1 MEEQIRKQ
9 LKSIMQQEVVLATGC
24 TEPGAVALCVAKAVE
39 TLGFEPTTINIKL
52 SKNVYKNAMGV
63 GIPGTGMIGL
73 PIAVAMAV
81 THGDSS
87 RGLEVLT
94 LPADQVEEAKQW
106 LANNA
111 GKINIG
117 VKETSDKLYIECNV
131 SSASCCAAEAS
142 TATAV
147 IAKRHTNFIF
157 IKKDDTVLLDHK
169 IGLFQEQA
177 GDDNP
182 QEDNK
187 QRLELTARMVYD
199 YATTAPLE
207 ELKWLLDT
215 VEYNAAASECGLS
228 GMGLHTGEILMEQA
242 RGDMV
247 HTVVARTV
255 AASDARMDG
264 CTKPVYSNSGSGNQ
278 GITCTLPSYYYGKL
292 KGCSE
297 EQILRALTMNHLMS
311 IYIKRG
317 IGRLSALCGI
327 VNATMGCA
335 AALTYLEGS
344 ERGVR
349 GSERGVKGTNEG
361 GEGSERGVR
370 GSESGVKGTNLYE
383 QVCYAMKN
391 MINTIAGMVC
401 DGAKPSCALK
411 MSVGLYSAFV
421 CAELAVHNRVVDR
434 TDGLSESDIDCSI
447 RNLGRL
453 GKEGMNQTDD
463 MILDIMTHK
472 R

>member
-1 MEEQIRKQ
+1 MDKQLREQIKD
-9 LKSIMQQEVVLATGC
+9 IMQHEVVPATGC

-39 TLGFEPTTINIKL
+39 TLGCEPEHITLRL
-52 SKNVYKNAMGV
+52 SKNVFKNAMGV

-81 THGDSS
+81 VHGDSK

-94 LPADQVEEAKQW
+94 MPEAQVEDAKQW

-111 GKINIG
+111 DRIDIS
-117 VKETSDKLYIECNV
+117 VKETSDKLYIECSV
-131 SSASCCAAEAS
+131 CSGECVVGS
-142 TATAV
+142 THNATAV

-157 IKKDDTVLLDHK
+157 LKKDDQLLLDHK
-169 IGLFQEQA
+169 QGLFQEQDN
-177 GDDNP
+177 DDDP
-182 QEDNK
+182 KEDNS
-187 QRLELTARMVYD
+187 QRLELSARMVYD

-207 ELKWLLDT
+207 ELDWLRET
-215 VEYNAAASECGLS
+215 VEYNNAASECGLV
-228 GMGLHTGEILMEQA
+228 GMGLHTGEIRMEQA

-278 GITCTLPSYYYGKL
+278 GICCTLPTYYYGKL
-292 KGCSE
+292 KGNSDE
-297 EQILRALTMNHLMS
+297 EILRALTMSHLMS

-327 VNATMGCA
+327 VNATMGVSA
-335 AALTYLEGS
+335 GLTYLEG
-344 ERGVR
+344 G
-349 GSERGVKGTNEG
+349 NF
-361 GEGSERGVR
+361 
-370 GSESGVKGTNLYE
+370 E
-383 QVCYAMKN
+383 QIGYALKN

-421 CAELAVHNRVVDR
+421 CAELAVHGRVVDC
-434 TDGLSESDIDCSI
+434 TDGLSESDLDCSI

-472 R
+472 RN

>member
-1 MEEQIRKQ
+1 MATCRSNNPPLKEERIRSMEENIRKQ
-9 LKSIMQQEVVLATGC
+9 LKEIMQQEVVLATGC

-39 TLGFEPTTINIKL
+39 TLGCEPESITLKL

-94 LPADQVEEAKQW
+94 IPSKQVEEAKLW

-111 GKINIG
+111 DRINTG
-117 VKETSDKLYIECNV
+117 VKETSDKLYIECSVCGCNK
-131 SSASCCAAEAS
+131 A
-142 TATAV
+142 ATAV

-157 IKKDDTVLLDHK
+157 IKKDDHILLDHK
-169 IGLFQEQA
+169 QGLFQEQDN
-177 GDDNP
+177 DDNP
-182 QEDNK
+182 QEDNR

-199 YATTAPLE
+199 YATTAPLD
-207 ELKWLLDT
+207 ELRWLMDT
-215 VEYNAAASECGLS
+215 VEYNAAASECGLE

-264 CTKPVYSNSGSGNQ
+264 CTRPVYSNSGSGNQ

-292 KGCSE
+292 RGCSD

-327 VNATMGCA
+327 VNATMGA
-335 AALTYLEGS
+335 SAALTYLEG
-344 ERGVR
+344 
-349 GSERGVKGTNEG
+349 G
-361 GEGSERGVR
+361 G
-370 GSESGVKGTNLYE
+370 YE
-383 QVCYAMKN
+383 QICYSMKN

-421 CAELAVHNRVVDR
+421 CAELAVHDRVVDR

-453 GKEGMNQTDD
+453 GKDGMNQTDD

-472 R
+472 K

>member
-1 MEEQIRKQ
+1 MDKELRAQIKD
-9 LKSIMQQEVVLATGC
+9 IMQHEVVPATGC

-39 TLGFEPTTINIKL
+39 TLGLGDRKDCEPVHITLHL
-52 SKNVYKNAMGV
+52 SKNVFKNAMGV

-81 THGDSS
+81 THGDSK

-94 LPADQVEEAKQW
+94 MPEAQVEDAKQW

-111 GKINIG
+111 DSITID
-117 VKETSDKLYIECNV
+117 VKEDGDKLYIECL
-131 SSASCCAAEAS
+131 AEAKGH
-142 TATAV
+142 TATAATAV
-147 IAKRHTNFIF
+147 IAKRHTNFVHVEHDGKVVF
-157 IKKDDTVLLDHK
+157 SQQQGVMVDEKQDDA
-169 IGLFQEQA
+169 A
-177 GDDNP
+177 G
-182 QEDNK
+182 QL
-187 QRLELTARMVYD
+187 QLTARMVYD
-199 YATTAPLE
+199 YATTAPLD
-207 ELKWLLDT
+207 ELEWLRET
-215 VEYNAAASECGLS
+215 VVYNNAASECGLV
-228 GMGLHTGEILMEQA
+228 GMGLHTGQILMEQA

-278 GITCTLPSYYYGKL
+278 GICCTLPVYYYGKL
-292 KGCSE
+292 KGNSD
-297 EQILRALTMNHLMS
+297 EQILRALTMSHLMS

-327 VNATMGCA
+327 VNATMGVS
-335 AALTYLEGS
+335 AALTYLEVCGANAAPDGNAGS
-344 ERGVR
+344 F
-349 GSERGVKGTNEG
+349 
-361 GEGSERGVR
+361 
-370 GSESGVKGTNLYE
+370 E
-383 QVCYAMKN
+383 QVGYALKN

-421 CAELAVHNRVVDR
+421 CSELAVHSRVVDS
-434 TDGLSESDIDCSI
+434 TDGLSESDLDCSI

-453 GKEGMNQTDD
+453 GKDGMNQTDD

-472 R
+472 K

>member
-1 MEEQIRKQ
+1 MEERLRKELIEI
-9 LKSIMQQEVVLATGC
+9 LKQEVVLATGC
-24 TEPGAVALCVAKAVE
+24 TEPGAVALCVAKACE
-39 TLGFEPTTINIKL
+39 TLGSEPEHIMLRL

-81 THGDSS
+81 THGRSS

-94 LPADQVEEAKQW
+94 LPEGEVDDAKRW
-106 LANNA
+106 LANN
-111 GKINIG
+111 GDRIEIG
-117 VKETSDKLYIECNV
+117 VKETSDKLYIECR
-131 SSASCCAAEAS
+131 CEGGGH
-142 TATAV
+142 TAVAV
-147 IAKRHTNFIF
+147 IACRHTNFIF
-157 IKKDDTVLLDHK
+157 VKRDDEVLLDHHQ
-169 IGLFQEQA
+169 GLFQQA
-177 GDDNP
+177 D
-182 QEDNK
+182 EDSDPEVENR
-187 QRLELTARMVYD
+187 QRLEMTARMVYD
-199 YATTAPLE
+199 FATTAPLE
-207 ELKWLLDT
+207 ELAFLKET
-215 VEYNAAASECGLS
+215 VAYNSAASEIGLE
-228 GMGLHTGEILMEQA
+228 GMGLHTGQILMEQA

-292 KGCSE
+292 KGCSD
-297 EQILRALTMNHLMS
+297 EQILRALTLNHLMS

-327 VNATMGCA
+327 VNATMGA
-335 AALTYLEGS
+335 SAALTYLEG
-344 ERGVR
+344 
-349 GSERGVKGTNEG
+349 GTF
-361 GEGSERGVR
+361 
-370 GSESGVKGTNLYE
+370 E

-421 CAELAVHNRVVDR
+421 CSELAVHDRVVDR

-453 GKEGMNQTDD
+453 GKDGMNQTDD

-472 R
+472 K

>member
-1 MEEQIRKQ
+1 MDKQLREQISDLMRH
-9 LKSIMQQEVVLATGC
+9 EVVPATGC

-39 TLGFEPTTINIKL
+39 TLGGEPSGIVLKL
-52 SKNVYKNAMGV
+52 SKNVFKNAMGV

-81 THGDSS
+81 THGDSR

-94 LPADQVEEAKQW
+94 MPDDQVADAKRW

-111 GKINIG
+111 DCIDIS
-117 VKETSDKLYIECNV
+117 VKETSDKLYIECAVENGTH
-131 SSASCCAAEAS
+131 SAL
-142 TATAV
+142 AV
-147 IAKRHTNFIF
+147 IAKRHNNFIF
-157 IKKDDTVLLDHK
+157 VKRDSEVLLDLK
-169 IGLFQEQA
+169 QGLFQEQDN
-177 GDDNP
+177 GDDP
-182 QEDNK
+182 KEDNR

-199 YATTAPLE
+199 YATTAPMDELE
-207 ELKWLLDT
+207 WLRDT
-215 VEYNAAASECGLS
+215 IEYNHAASECGLE
-228 GMGLHTGEILMEQA
+228 GMGLHTGQILMEQA

-278 GITCTLPSYYYGKL
+278 GICCTLPTYYYGTL
-292 KGCSE
+292 KGCND
-297 EQILRALTMNHLMS
+297 EQIMRALTMSHLMS

-327 VNATMGCA
+327 VNATMGVS
-335 AALTYLEGS
+335 AALTYLEG
-344 ERGVR
+344 
-349 GSERGVKGTNEG
+349 GSF
-361 GEGSERGVR
+361 
-370 GSESGVKGTNLYE
+370 E
-383 QVCYAMKN
+383 QVGFALKN

-421 CAELAVHNRVVDR
+421 CSELAVHSRVVDS
-434 TDGLSESDIDCSI
+434 TDGLSESDLDCSI

-463 MILDIMTHK
+463 CILDIMTHK
-472 R
+472 RN

>member
-1 MEEQIRKQ
+1 MDKQLREQIKD
-9 LKSIMQQEVVLATGC
+9 IMQHEVVPATGC

-39 TLGFEPTTINIKL
+39 TLGCEPASVRLKL
-52 SKNVYKNAMGV
+52 SKNVFKNAMGV

-81 THGDSS
+81 THGDPK

-94 LPADQVEEAKQW
+94 MPEEQVEDAKRW
-106 LANNA
+106 LANH
-111 GKINIG
+111 GDDITIG
-117 VKETSDKLYIECNV
+117 VKEDGDKLYIECEV
-131 SSASCCAAEAS
+131 EDGKSEV
-142 TATAV
+142 TAV

-157 IKKDDTVLLDHK
+157 LKKDAAVLLDHK
-169 IGLFQEQA
+169 VGLFQEQDN
-177 GDDNP
+177 DDDP
-182 QEDNK
+182 KEDNK

-199 YATTAPLE
+199 YSTTAPLD
-207 ELKWLLDT
+207 ELDWLREA
-215 VEYNAAASECGLS
+215 VNYNDAASICGLE
-228 GMGLHTGEILMEQA
+228 GMGLHTGQILMEQA

-278 GITCTLPSYYYGKL
+278 GICCTLPIYYYGKL
-292 KGCSE
+292 KGCDDE
-297 EQILRALTMNHLMS
+297 RILRALTMSHLMS

-327 VNATMGCA
+327 VNATMGVSA
-335 AALTYLEGS
+335 SLTYLEG
-344 ERGVR
+344 
-349 GSERGVKGTNEG
+349 GTF
-361 GEGSERGVR
+361 
-370 GSESGVKGTNLYE
+370 E
-383 QVCYAMKN
+383 QIGYALKN

-421 CAELAVHNRVVDR
+421 CSELAVHSRVVDC
-434 TDGLSESDIDCSI
+434 TDGLSESDLDCSI

-453 GKEGMNQTDD
+453 GKDGMNQTDD

-472 R
+472 RN

>member
-1 MEEQIRKQ
+1 MDKQLREQISELMRR
-9 LKSIMQQEVVLATGC
+9 EVVPATGC

-39 TLGFEPTTINIKL
+39 TLGCEPERIVLRL
-52 SKNVYKNAMGV
+52 SKNVFKNAMGV

-81 THGDSS
+81 VHGDSK

-94 LPADQVEEAKQW
+94 MPADQVEDAKRW
-106 LANNA
+106 LANHA
-111 GKINIG
+111 DAIDIS
-117 VKETSDKLYIECNV
+117 VKDTTDKLYIECSVWNGAGV
-131 SSASCCAAEAS
+131 GV
-142 TATAV
+142 TAV

-157 IKKDDTVLLDHK
+157 LKRDDEVLMDQK
-169 IGLFQEQA
+169 QGLFQEQDY
-177 GDDNP
+177 DDDP
-182 QEDNK
+182 KEDNK

-199 YATTAPLE
+199 YATTAPLD
-207 ELKWLLDT
+207 ELGWLLDA
-215 VEYNAAASECGLS
+215 VQYNSAASECGLE

-278 GITCTLPSYYYGKL
+278 GICCTLPTFYYGTL
-292 KGCSE
+292 KGCSD
-297 EQILRALTMNHLMS
+297 EQILRALTMSHLMS

-327 VNATMGCA
+327 VNATMGVS
-335 AALTYLEGS
+335 AALTYLEG
-344 ERGVR
+344 
-349 GSERGVKGTNEG
+349 GSF
-361 GEGSERGVR
+361 
-370 GSESGVKGTNLYE
+370 E
-383 QVCYAMKN
+383 QTGYALKN

-421 CAELAVHNRVVDR
+421 CAELAVHGRVVDS
-434 TDGLSESDIDCSI
+434 TDGLSESDLDCSI

-472 R
+472 RG

>member
-1 MEEQIRKQ
+1 MDKELREQIKD
-9 LKSIMQQEVVLATGC
+9 IMQHEVVPATGC
-24 TEPGAVALCVAKAVE
+24 TEPGAVALCVAKAVD
-39 TLGFEPTTINIKL
+39 TLGCEPTSISLCL
-52 SKNVYKNAMGV
+52 SKNVFKNAMGV

-81 THGDSS
+81 VHGDSR

-94 LPADQVEEAKQW
+94 MPEKQVADAKRW
-106 LANNA
+106 LANNNDA
-111 GKINIG
+111 IDIN
-117 VKETSDKLYIECNV
+117 VKETSDKLYIECTV
-131 SSASCCAAEAS
+131 CCGEHKAV
-142 TATAV
+142 AV

-157 IKKDDTVLLDHK
+157 LKKDDKVLLDHK
-169 IGLFQEQA
+169 QGLFQEQDN
-177 GDDNP
+177 DDNP

-199 YATTAPLE
+199 YATTTPLE
-207 ELKWLLDT
+207 ELDWLRET
-215 VEYNAAASECGLS
+215 VAYNDAASECGLE
-228 GMGLHTGEILMEQA
+228 GMGLHTGQILMEQA

-278 GITCTLPSYYYGKL
+278 GICCTLPVYYYGKL
-292 KGCSE
+292 NGTSD
-297 EQILRALTMNHLMS
+297 EQILRALTMSHLMS

-327 VNATMGCA
+327 VNATMGVS
-335 AALTYLEGS
+335 AALTYLEG
-344 ERGVR
+344 
-349 GSERGVKGTNEG
+349 GSF
-361 GEGSERGVR
+361 
-370 GSESGVKGTNLYE
+370 E
-383 QVCYAMKN
+383 QTGYALKN

-421 CAELAVHNRVVDR
+421 CSELAVHSRVVDC
-434 TDGLSESDIDCSI
+434 TDGLSESDLDCSI

-453 GKEGMNQTDD
+453 GKDGMNQTDD

-472 R
+472 RN

>member
-1 MEEQIRKQ
+1 MEKSLREE
-9 LKSIMQQEVVLATGC
+9 LKRILQQEVVLATGC
-24 TEPGAVALCVAKAVE
+24 TEPGAVALCVAKACE
-39 TLGFEPTTINIKL
+39 TLGSRPESIRLRL

-94 LPADQVEEAKQW
+94 LPADEVEDAKRW
-106 LANNA
+106 LADN
-111 GKINIG
+111 GGRIDIG
-117 VKETSDKLYIECNV
+117 VKETSDKLYIECVVQGVQDN
-131 SSASCCAAEAS
+131 SSG
-142 TATAV
+142 TAV

-157 IKKDDTVLLDHK
+157 IKRNDQVLLDQR
-169 IGLFQEQA
+169 IGLFQEQDN
-177 GDDNP
+177 DDNP
-182 QEDNK
+182 SEDNK

-207 ELKWLLDT
+207 ELEFMKET
-215 VEYNAAASECGLS
+215 VTYNAAASECGLS

-278 GITCTLPSYYYGKL
+278 GITCTLPSYYYGKF
-292 KGCSE
+292 KGCTD
-297 EQILRALTMNHLMS
+297 EQILRAITMNHLMS

-327 VNATMGCA
+327 VNATMGA
-335 AALTYLEGS
+335 SAALTYLEG
-344 ERGVR
+344 
-349 GSERGVKGTNEG
+349 GS
-361 GEGSERGVR
+361 
-370 GSESGVKGTNLYE
+370 YE

-421 CAELAVHNRVVDR
+421 CAELAVHGHVVDK

-453 GKEGMNQTDD
+453 GKEGMNETDD

-472 R
+472 QM

>member
-1 MEEQIRKQ
+1 MEERLRSE
-9 LKSIMQQEVVLATGC
+9 LKSILQQEVVLATGC
-24 TEPGAVALCVAKAVE
+24 TEPGAVALCVAKACE
-39 TLGFEPTTINIKL
+39 ALGAEPESIRLRL

-81 THGDSS
+81 KHGDSS
-87 RGLEVLT
+87 HGLEVLT
-94 LPADQVEEAKQW
+94 LPDEQVQDAKQW
-106 LANNA
+106 LANN
-111 GKINIG
+111 GDRIDIG
-117 VKETSDKLYIECNV
+117 VKETSDKLYIECAV
-131 SSASCCAAEAS
+131 EGASHCA
-142 TATAV
+142 TVV
-147 IAKRHTNFIF
+147 IAKRHTNFVF
-157 IKKDDTVLLDHK
+157 VKRDDKVLLDHK
-169 IGLFQEQA
+169 QGLFQQQDN
-177 GDDNP
+177 DDNP
-182 QEDNK
+182 SEDNK

-207 ELKWLLDT
+207 ELEWLRDT
-215 VEYNAAASECGLS
+215 VEYNAAASDCGLE
-228 GMGLHTGEILMEQA
+228 GMGLHTGQILMEQA

-278 GITCTLPSYYYGKL
+278 GITCTLPSYYYGKM
-292 KGCSE
+292 KGCSDK
-297 EQILRALTMNHLMS
+297 QILRALTMNHLMS
-311 IYIKRG
+311 VYIKRG

-327 VNATMGCA
+327 VNATMGAA
-335 AALTYLEGS
+335 AALTYLEG
-344 ERGVR
+344 
-349 GSERGVKGTNEG
+349 G
-361 GEGSERGVR
+361 G
-370 GSESGVKGTNLYE
+370 YE
-383 QVCYAMKN
+383 EVCYSMKN

-421 CAELAVHNRVVDR
+421 CAELAVHGHVVDK

-453 GKEGMNQTDD
+453 GKEGMNETDD

-472 R
+472 K

>member
-1 MEEQIRKQ
+1 MEENIRKQ
-9 LKSIMQQEVVLATGC
+9 LKEIMQQEVVLATGC

-39 TLGFEPTTINIKL
+39 TLGCEPESITLKL

-94 LPADQVEEAKQW
+94 IPSKQVEEAKLW

-111 GKINIG
+111 DRINIG
-117 VKETSDKLYIECNV
+117 VKETSDKLYIECSVCGCNK
-131 SSASCCAAEAS
+131 A
-142 TATAV
+142 ATAV

-157 IKKDDTVLLDHK
+157 IKKDDHILLDHK
-169 IGLFQEQA
+169 QGLFQEQDN
-177 GDDNP
+177 DDNP
-182 QEDNK
+182 QEDNR

-199 YATTAPLE
+199 YATTAPLD
-207 ELKWLLDT
+207 ELRWLMDT
-215 VEYNAAASECGLS
+215 VEYNAAASECGLE

-264 CTKPVYSNSGSGNQ
+264 CTRPVYSNSGSGNQ

-292 KGCSE
+292 RGCSD

-327 VNATMGCA
+327 VNATMGA
-335 AALTYLEGS
+335 SAALTYLEG
-344 ERGVR
+344 
-349 GSERGVKGTNEG
+349 G
-361 GEGSERGVR
+361 G
-370 GSESGVKGTNLYE
+370 YE
-383 QVCYAMKN
+383 QICYSMKN

-421 CAELAVHNRVVDR
+421 CAELAVHDRVVDR

-453 GKEGMNQTDD
+453 GKDGMNQTDD

-472 R
+472 K

>member
-1 MEEQIRKQ
+1 MEENLRKQ
-9 LKSIMQQEVVLATGC
+9 LKEIMQQEVVLATGC

-39 TLGFEPTTINIKL
+39 TLGCEPTAISLKL

-94 LPADQVEEAKQW
+94 IPADQVEDAKQW

-111 GKINIG
+111 DRISIG
-117 VKETSDKLYIECNV
+117 VKETSDKLYIECTVINGP
-131 SSASCCAAEAS
+131 SA
-142 TATAV
+142 ATVV
-147 IAKRHTNFIF
+147 IAKRHTNFVF
-157 IKKDDTVLLDHK
+157 IKKDDQVLLDHK
-169 IGLFQEQA
+169 IGLFQEQDY
-177 GDDNP
+177 DDNP
-182 QEDNK
+182 AEDNK

-199 YATTAPLE
+199 YATTAPLD

-215 VEYNAAASECGLS
+215 VEYNAAASECGLE

-264 CTKPVYSNSGSGNQ
+264 CTRPVYSNSGSGNQ
-278 GITCTLPSYYYGKL
+278 GITCTLPSYYYGRL
-292 KGCSE
+292 KGCSD

-327 VNATMGCA
+327 VNATMGA
-335 AALTYLEGS
+335 SAALTYLEG
-344 ERGVR
+344 
-349 GSERGVKGTNEG
+349 G
-361 GEGSERGVR
+361 G
-370 GSESGVKGTNLYE
+370 YE

-421 CAELAVHNRVVDR
+421 CSELAVHDRVVDR

-453 GKEGMNQTDD
+453 GKDGMNQTDD

-472 R
+472 K

>member
-1 MEEQIRKQ
+1 MDESIRKQ
-9 LKSIMQQEVVLATGC
+9 LKEIMQQEVVLATGC
-24 TEPGAVALCVAKAVE
+24 TEPGAVALCVAKACE
-39 TLGFEPTTINIKL
+39 TLGREPSDINLKL

-81 THGDSS
+81 THGNSS

-94 LPADQVEEAKQW
+94 ISSDQIEDAKQW

-111 GKINIG
+111 EKIGIG
-117 VKETSDKLYIECNV
+117 VKETSDKLYIECTCTCGEH
-131 SSASCCAAEAS
+131 S
-142 TATAV
+142 ATAV

-157 IKKDDTVLLDHK
+157 IKKDGAVLLDHK
-169 IGLFQEQA
+169 IGLFQEQDN
-177 GDDNP
+177 DDNP

-187 QRLELTARMVYD
+187 QRLELTAKMVYD

-207 ELKWLLDT
+207 ELGWLRDT
-215 VEYNAAASECGLS
+215 VEYNAAASECGLE

-292 KGCSE
+292 KGCSDE
-297 EQILRALTMNHLMS
+297 KIMRALTMNHLMS

-327 VNATMGCA
+327 VNATMGA
-335 AALTYLEGS
+335 SAALTYLEG
-344 ERGVR
+344 
-349 GSERGVKGTNEG
+349 G
-361 GEGSERGVR
+361 G
-370 GSESGVKGTNLYE
+370 YE

-421 CAELAVHNRVVDR
+421 CAELAVHDRVVDR

-472 R
+472 K

>member
-1 MEEQIRKQ
+1 MDKEVCCRIDRQTRTQIKDI
-9 LKSIMQQEVVLATGC
+9 LQQEVVLATGC

-39 TLGFEPTTINIKL
+39 TLGVEPEKVSLRL
-52 SKNVYKNAMGV
+52 SKNVFKNAMGV

-73 PIAVAMAV
+73 PIAVSMAV
-81 THGDSS
+81 VHGDPK

-94 LPADQVEEAKQW
+94 MPEAQVEDAKRW
-106 LANNA
+106 LANHA
-111 GKINIG
+111 DCIDIT
-117 VKETSDKLYIECNV
+117 VKESSDKLYIETLAV
-131 SSASCCAAEAS
+131 GADH

-147 IAKRHTNFIF
+147 IAKKHTNFIYVQ
-157 IKKDDTVLLDHK
+157 KDDHVILDLSR
-169 IGLFQEQA
+169 GLTASDEQDKPEKVE
-177 GDDNP
+177 GL
-182 QEDNK
+182 
-187 QRLELTARMVYD
+187 RLTARMVYD

-207 ELKWLLDT
+207 ELEFLRET
-215 VEYNAAASECGLS
+215 VEYNHSASLCGLE
-228 GMGLHTGEILMEQA
+228 GMGLHTGQILMEQA

-278 GITCTLPSYYYGKL
+278 GITCTLPPYYYGTL
-292 KGCSE
+292 KGNSD
-297 EQILRALTMNHLMS
+297 EQILRAITLSHLMS

-327 VNATMGCA
+327 VNATMGVA
-335 AALTYLEGS
+335 ASLTYLEG
-344 ERGVR
+344 G
-349 GSERGVKGTNEG
+349 NF
-361 GEGSERGVR
+361 
-370 GSESGVKGTNLYE
+370 E
-383 QVCYAMKN
+383 QVGYALKN

-421 CAELAVHNRVVDR
+421 CSELAVHSRVVDS
-434 TDGLSESDIDCSI
+434 TDGLSESDLDCSI

-453 GKEGMNQTDD
+453 GKDGMNQTDD